1 LAYPSQPC
9 CSFLRCSIFHQISSS
24 NQHLLNRKNV
34 LCFSFTTPFNWDSPL
49 LLCLLHLFISKK
61 KVKCKQYI
69 FNKTTNTR
77 SSLKPTNNSTI
88 IFLLYLLSIIFCFY
102 FNSFYLITTINYS
115 TIKTTTFDFCLFDQ
129 FQFNQFIILKTC
141 FFLNQQKN
149 KYITVIFFFFS
160 KTFNSKNKFISTKNN
175 QPINH
180 KTNTIQKSLSIKKI
194 ANSATAAFSHTHT
207 TSYLCYDLSTINTI
221 TQQGVISTI

>member
-1 LAYPSQPC
+1 MIVELFVYLIDEVDVC
-9 CSFLRCSIFHQISSS
+9 CLQ
-24 NQHLLNRKNV
+24 
-34 LCFSFTTPFNWDSPL
+34 
-49 LLCLLHLFISKK
+49 LHLTEIMHYFFAYSTLFVSKK
-61 KVKCKQYI
+61 RVKCKQYI

-115 TIKTTTFDFCLFDQ
+115 TIKTTTFDLWLFQQ
-129 FQFNQFIILKTC
+129 FKFNQSIILKTC
-141 FFLNQQKN
+141 FFLNQYN
-149 KYITVIFFFFS
+149 RHFFFFFS

-221 TQQGVISTI
+221 TQKGVISTT